1 MAGQFL
7 SALALLFLVP
17 LGIPATAQERPK
29 AFLGASSKPS
39 APARFEPVLFEKSTL
54 AVDFISKE
62 MQLKPVHALR
72 DENTARR
79 NRIWPMDGEPNIE
92 GMKHNLRTYAE
103 QIGAKGAPPDVRKFV
118 ELSYLTEALT
128 EIGKR

>member
-1 MAGQFL
+1 MAGQVL

-54 AVDFISKE
+54 ACRRLYFQGKCSSNPFTLSGVKI
-62 MQLKPVHALR
+62 LHAEIAFGR
-72 DENTARR
+72 WMEN
-79 NRIWPMDGEPNIE
+79 
-92 GMKHNLRTYAE
+92 RTSR
-103 QIGAKGAPPDVRKFV
+103 G
-118 ELSYLTEALT
+118 
-128 EIGKR
+128 

>member
-17 LGIPATAQERPK
+17 LGIPAPAQERPK

-39 APARFEPVLFEKSTL
+39 APARFESVLFEKSTL
-54 AVDFISKE
+54 GCRRLYFKE

-72 DENTARR
+72 GENTTRT
-79 NRIWPMDGEPNIE
+79 NRIWPMDGEPTIE
-92 GMKHNLRTYAE
+92 GMKRNLRLCRADGS
-103 QIGAKGAPPDVRKFV
+103 QGSAA
-118 ELSYLTEALT
+118 
-128 EIGKR
+128 

>member
-39 APARFEPVLFEKSTL
+39 APARNAAQTRSRSQGVGILHAESYL
-54 AVDFISKE
+54 ADGWRTE
-62 MQLKPVHALR
+62 HGG
-72 DENTARR
+72 DETQPARLCRADR
-79 NRIWPMDGEPNIE
+79 N
-92 GMKHNLRTYAE
+92 
-103 QIGAKGAPPDVRKFV
+103 QGAPPDVRMFIG
-118 ELSYLTEALT
+118 LSYLTEALT